1 MSNPQ
6 GVRKYATPWIIIIQI
21 NFYKLKL
28 YAAKIDKR
36 EPHISQSTEVQGEA
50 AKAGKEPPTANNTLC
65 IHISIVL
72 YVS

>member
-21 NFYKLKL
+21 NSYKLNFC

-36 EPHISQSTEVQGEA
+36 EPHSSQSTEVQGEA
-50 AKAGKEPPTANNTLC
+50 AKAGKEPPTANKTLC
-65 IHISIVL
+65 IHINH
-72 YVS
+72 Y